1 MACRARHG
9 PPPASPNCV
18 AQAQRVLA
26 NATAFGIYDHNLV
39 GVWERRN
46 GAADAQWRIRPK
58 TIVLAT
64 GAIERPLV
72 FADNDR
78 PGVMSA
84 DAALAYLRRHDVLV
98 GERIV
103 VATNNDSA
111 YAVAAALQRA
121 GANVTDRRHA
131 EQFDGCVRLTG
142 IELRRGVADRWRP
155 RQSRRRGC
163 DDRRRA
169 RRGRLPAGLRRLHA
183 DRASVLP
190 GQGQAALRRAIG
202 GLRSRRSGRWRQRR
216 WRGQRHLRVV
226 AAAGRGASGRWRNRR
241 CAARVRA

>member
-1 MACRARHG
+1 M
-9 PPPASPNCV
+9 
-18 AQAQRVLA
+18 LA

-84 DAALAYLRRHDVLV
+84 EAALAYLRRHDVLV

-111 YAVAAALQRA
+111 YAVAAALQQGRCA
-121 GANVTDRRHA
+121 CDDRRHA
-131 EQFDGCVRLTG
+131 EQLDGCCT
-142 IELRRGVADRWRP
+142 
-155 RQSRRRGC
+155 
-163 DDRRRA
+163 
-169 RRGRLPAGLRRLHA
+169 
-183 DRASVLP
+183 
-190 GQGQAALRRAIG
+190 
-202 GLRSRRSGRWRQRR
+202 
-216 WRGQRHLRVV
+216 
-226 AAAGRGASGRWRNRR
+226 
-241 CAARVRA
+241 